1 MLGDEKVSNDPRF
14 KTFEGREE
22 NKEELSGELT
32 RLFMNDDAVNW
43 VKKLAAAGVPCSKV
57 SSISEALSEPQLD
70 HRNVIMNLPA
80 PEGLNDPLQLVGS
93 GFQASEDSPGATR
106 PPPLIGQHTEE
117 IMAEHGFS
125 DAEIAEFRAA
135 NII

>member
-1 MLGDEKVSNDPRF
+1 
-14 KTFEGREE
+14 
-22 NKEELSGELT
+22 LT

-80 PEGLNDPLQLVGS
+80 PEGLDDPLQLVGS
-93 GFQASEDSPGATR
+93 GFQASEDSPGTTR
-106 PPPLIGQHTEE
+106 PPPRIGQHTEE